1 MVSMEPTRTHPTV
14 EAINAILDERGISR
28 TELARRL
35 GWERMQVVRRL
46 VPGSKYATDLTV
58 PELEAIAAALD
69 VPLADLLPPVTDPDL
84 GLRRVAGGAA

>member
-1 MVSMEPTRTHPTV
+1 MVVMEQDRTHPVV
-14 EAINAILDERGISR
+14 ERINAVAEEQGVSR

-35 GWERMQVVRRL
+35 GWDRMQVVRRL
-46 VPGSKYATDLTV
+46 AGGKYATDLTV